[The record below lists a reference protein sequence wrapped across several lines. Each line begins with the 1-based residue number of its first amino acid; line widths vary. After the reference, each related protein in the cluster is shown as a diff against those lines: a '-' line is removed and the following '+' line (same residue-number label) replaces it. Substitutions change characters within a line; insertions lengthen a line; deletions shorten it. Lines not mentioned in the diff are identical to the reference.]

1 VTQGV
6 IGKRVLLALGL
17 WLLAAGVIG
26 TATAFAARSIG
37 AAAVTA
43 IVVGEVYTL
52 LIVALAIVF
61 RPGTAEALGLVG
73 CRNAD
78 VGFAFAACGG
88 AYLIAAAI
96 QSTVGPWPWSS
107 SIAILQAMGSDDGR
121 LATAGPA
128 VAAIIVIRACVL
140 AAVAEEVL
148 FRGVLYTWLR
158 QRLLA
163 SAAIPVSAAAHAAI
177 HGFPAILPLAFIMGL
192 GFGWVRERSGSTVP
206 TVIVH
211 AIHNAAL
218 IGWAYYATG
227 WTARLPAWGGS

>member
-1 VTQGV
+1 MSDKTLSSGDTHGTGAAHRGPDPLVT
-6 IGKRVLLALGL
+6 GKRVLLALGL

-88 AYLIAAAI
+88 AYLIAAIDDAVMDDWPSPVLLQRI
-96 QSTVGPWPWSS
+96 SSGATRVQVARNAPST
-107 SIAILQAMGSDDGR
+107 QA
-121 LATAGPA
+121 
-128 VAAIIVIRACVL
+128 
-140 AAVAEEVL
+140 
-148 FRGVLYTWLR
+148 LR
-158 QRLLA
+158 MLSLR
-163 SAAIPVSAAAHAAI
+163 
-177 HGFPAILPLAFIMGL
+177 
-192 GFGWVRERSGSTVP
+192 
-206 TVIVH
+206 
-211 AIHNAAL
+211 
-218 IGWAYYATG
+218 
-227 WTARLPAWGGS
+227 